1 MIKHNRKADSI
12 IKKQRRIQVVDD
24 ETDIISSL
32 KLGLEDNGFN
42 VEAFTEPLAALS
54 KFKADFYDLV
64 ILDIKMPDMN
74 GFELYKEMRKIDPRV
89 RVLFFTAS
97 ETYYDDL
104 EHLFPTFNKK
114 QFIVKTTQIEELVE
128 KINTELAS

>member
-1 MIKHNRKADSI
+1 M
-12 IKKQRRIQVVDD
+12 DD

-42 VEAFTEPLAALS
+42 VDAFAQPLAALS
-54 KFKADFYDLV
+54 NFRADFYDLV

-89 RVLFFTAS
+89 RVLFFTVS
-97 ETYYDDL
+97 ETYYEDL

-114 QFIVKTTQIEELVE
+114 QFIVKLTQIEELVE
-128 KINTELAS
+128 KINAELAS